1 MERELLKSKR
11 KTMSEE
17 KEDNAKDLQI
27 LKLQKE
33 IKKLAI
39 ANKALESVQAV
50 PVESSALLPQPSP
63 QPPQSEEKTDIN
75 SNRYEALYKN
85 QEIELKRTK
94 SELNKITKKYDILSQ
109 KFTEMKQQ
117 LDVVEKN
124 LEEERRRNKQL
135 QDERATKKKKDIKSE
150 MTKEDL
156 LKEYEKVQEYKNEV

>member
-1 MERELLKSKR
+1 MR
-11 KTMSEE
+11 KTMNEE

-33 IKKLAI
+33 IKKLTI
-39 ANKALESVQAV
+39 ANKALESIQAV
-50 PVESSALLPQPSP
+50 PVQESSILPEPISK
-63 QPPQSEEKTDIN
+63 SEEKSDPA
-75 SNRYEALYKN
+75 SQNRYESLYKN

-94 SELNKITKKYDILSQ
+94 TELNKITKKYDILTQ

-117 LDVVEKN
+117 LDIVEKN

-135 QDERATKKKKDIKSE
+135 QDDKTTKKKKDIKSE

-156 LKEYEKVQEYKNEV
+156 LKEYEKVQEYKNEVYY